1 MTAKTKNLTLN
12 DRIIIYPEEME
23 KDWVI
28 VYSTNQMYLAEIAKQ
43 VLADNGMNSIIINK
57 KDSSY
62 NDFGDIEL
70 YVNHDFFIKAKALIK
85 EIES

>member
-1 MTAKTKNLTLN
+1 M
-12 DRIIIYPEEME
+12 M
-23 KDWVI
+23 
-28 VYSTNQMYLAEIAKQ
+28 VYSTNQIYLAEIAKQ
-43 VLADNGMNSIIINK
+43 VLADKEIRSIIINK

-70 YVNHDFFIKAKALIK
+70 YVNRDFVIKAKALIK

>member
-1 MTAKTKNLTLN
+1 M
-12 DRIIIYPEEME
+12 
-23 KDWVI
+23 I
-28 VYSTNQMYLAEIAKQ
+28 VYSTNQIYLAEIAKQ
-43 VLADNGMNSIIINK
+43 ILADNGMNSIIINK

-70 YVNHDFFIKAKALIK
+70 YVNRDFVIEAKALIK

>member
-1 MTAKTKNLTLN
+1 M
-12 DRIIIYPEEME
+12 
-23 KDWVI
+23 I
-28 VYSTNQMYLAEIAKQ
+28 VYSTNQIYLAEIAKQ

-70 YVNHDFFIKAKALIK
+70 YVNRDFVIEAKALIK

>member
-1 MTAKTKNLTLN
+1 
-12 DRIIIYPEEME
+12 ME
-23 KDWVI
+23 KDWAI

>member
-1 MTAKTKNLTLN
+1 
-12 DRIIIYPEEME
+12 ME
-23 KDWVI
+23 KDWEI
-28 VYSTNQMYLAEIAKQ
+28 VYSTNQIYLAEIAKQ

-70 YVNHDFFIKAKALIK
+70 YVNSDFVTKAKALIK

>member
-1 MTAKTKNLTLN
+1 
-12 DRIIIYPEEME
+12 ME

-28 VYSTNQMYLAEIAKQ
+28 VYSTNQIYLAEIAKQ

-70 YVNHDFFIKAKALIK
+70 YVDCDFVNKAKALIK

>member
-1 MTAKTKNLTLN
+1 M
-12 DRIIIYPEEME
+12 
-23 KDWVI
+23 
-28 VYSTNQMYLAEIAKQ
+28 AEIAKQ
-43 VLADNGMNSIIINK
+43 VLADKEIRSIIINK

>member
-12 DRIIIYPEEME
+12 DRIKIYPEKME

-28 VYSTNQMYLAEIAKQ
+28 VYSTNQIYLAEIAKQ
-43 VLADNGMNSIIINK
+43 VLADNGMDSIIINK

-70 YVNHDFFIKAKALIK
+70 YVNSDFITKAKALIK

>member
-1 MTAKTKNLTLN
+1 
-12 DRIIIYPEEME
+12 ME

-28 VYSTNQMYLAEIAKQ
+28 VYSTNKIYLAEIAKQ
-43 VLADNGMNSIIINK
+43 VLADNGMDSIIINK

-70 YVNHDFFIKAKALIK
+70 YVNRDFVIKAKALIK

>member
-1 MTAKTKNLTLN
+1 
-12 DRIIIYPEEME
+12 ME

-28 VYSTNQMYLAEIAKQ
+28 VYSTNQIYLAEIAKQ

-70 YVNHDFFIKAKALIK
+70 YVNRDFVIKAEALIK

>member
-1 MTAKTKNLTLN
+1 
-12 DRIIIYPEEME
+12 ME

-28 VYSTNQMYLAEIAKQ
+28 VYSTNQIYLAEIAKQ

-70 YVNHDFFIKAKALIK
+70 YVNRDFVSEAKALIK

>member
-1 MTAKTKNLTLN
+1 
-12 DRIIIYPEEME
+12 ME

-28 VYSTNQMYLAEIAKQ
+28 VYSTNQIYLAEIAKQ

-70 YVNHDFFIKAKALIK
+70 YVNRDFVIEAKALIK